1 MGGNRFMNIK
11 LIYFDFPFWR
21 AEVSRMALHIG
32 GIPFDDVRPTGD
44 EFRAMKNAGVLP
56 YGQLPVLEVDGFRLG
71 QTVAIARYCGK
82 LSGLYPVDDDL
93 HAARVDELL
102 DTASQI
108 TGLLSETMREKD
120 LEKRLALRAELA
132 SDTLLK
138 WMTFLENRLIQNENS
153 PMFVGAK
160 MTVADL
166 AVWRLLGW
174 LTSGVLDGLP
184 KTLLNGHPVLQA
196 HSEHIASQPGVL
208 DWMAKQQ

>member
-1 MGGNRFMNIK
+1 
-11 LIYFDFPFWR
+11 
-21 AEVSRMALHIG
+21 
-32 GIPFDDVRPTGD
+32 
-44 EFRAMKNAGVLP
+44 MKKSGALP
-56 YGQLPVLEVDGFRLG
+56 YGQLPVLEVDGFMLA

-82 LSGLYPVDDDL
+82 LDGLYPVNDDL
-93 HAARVDELL
+93 LAARVDELL

-108 TGLLSETMREKD
+108 TILLSATMREKD

-184 KTLLNGHPVLQA
+184 KTLLNGHPALQA

-208 DWMAKQQ
+208 DWMAKRK